1 MILAP
6 SESVYSAYGT
16 QRTRRTL
23 LISGANGAY
32 KRRAELRYWGLV
44 AVGRGT
50 GGEGHRLTGRN
61 PFATVLTHVEGALR
75 HQFEGPVTFTTPM
88 LAATNAATSPTP
100 IKTLPRFSPFRV
112 STVTMSAKGIER
124 TTNLSHASSFLSS

>member
-1 MILAP
+1 MRRWAIGEP
-6 SESVYSAYGT
+6 WGT
-16 QRTRRTL
+16 GIRSNQIDG
-23 LISGANGAY
+23 LIAFGAG
-32 KRRAELRYWGLV
+32 
-44 AVGRGT
+44 GT

-61 PFATVLTHVEGALR
+61 PLTTVLTHVEGALR
-75 HQFEGPVTFTTPM
+75 HQFEGPVTFNTPM
-88 LAATNAATSPTP
+88 LVATNAATSPTP